1 MCNIAH
7 PFFAKFHNPDD
18 EPTAERMVDQH
29 EDQNYTVTAWKCE

>member
-7 PFFAKFHNPDD
+7 PFFATLHDVND

-29 EDQNYTVTAWKCE
+29 EAQNYTVKAWKCK